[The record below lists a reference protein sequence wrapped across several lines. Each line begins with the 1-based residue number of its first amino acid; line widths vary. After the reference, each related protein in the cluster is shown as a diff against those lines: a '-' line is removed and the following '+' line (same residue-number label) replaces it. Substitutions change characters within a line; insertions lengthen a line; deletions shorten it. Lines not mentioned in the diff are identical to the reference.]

1 MKYIRNLILFIWQ
14 LPQHLLA
21 ILYIG
26 YLVMMCKDLGVDS
39 RYKQAIVIPC
49 VMRGAVTLGCYVFV
63 GLNSEYRKTVKH
75 ELGHTIQ
82 SKILGPLYLPTVG
95 ICSGLHC
102 MFHNRKNNY
111 YDFWTERWANRLGG
125 IEGYSGKYHYHK
137 DGVIRTIYSKL
148 EAFYNKYF

>member
-1 MKYIRNLILFIWQ
+1 MFEMMKLIMKYIRNLILFIWQ

-82 SKILGPLYLPTVG
+82 SKILGPLYLIVIG
-95 ICSGLHC
+95 IPSITYCGLRRI
-102 MFHNRKNNY
+102 FPSLRKKNY
-111 YDFWTERWANRLGG
+111 YNFYTERWANNLSEKH
-125 IEGYSGKYHYHK
+125 IK
-137 DGVIRTIYSKL
+137 
-148 EAFYNKYF
+148 

>member
-1 MKYIRNLILFIWQ
+1 MFEMMKLIMNYIRNLILFIWQ

-82 SKILGPLYLPTVG
+82 SKILGPLYLIVIG
-95 ICSGLHC
+95 IPSITYCGLRRI
-102 MFHNRKNNY
+102 FSSLRKKNY
-111 YDFWTERWANRLGG
+111 YDFYTEKWANNLSEKH
-125 IEGYSGKYHYHK
+125 IK
-137 DGVIRTIYSKL
+137 
-148 EAFYNKYF
+148 

>member
-1 MKYIRNLILFIWQ
+1 MFEMMKLIMNYIRNLILFIWQ

-63 GLNSEYRKTVKH
+63 GLNSEYRKIVKH

-82 SKILGPLYLPTVG
+82 SKILGPLYLIVIG
-95 ICSGLHC
+95 IPSITYCGLRRI
-102 MFHNRKNNY
+102 FPSLRKKNY
-111 YDFWTERWANRLGG
+111 YNFYTEKWANNLSEKH
-125 IEGYSGKYHYHK
+125 IK
-137 DGVIRTIYSKL
+137 
-148 EAFYNKYF
+148 

>member
-1 MKYIRNLILFIWQ
+1 MKLIMNYIRNLILFIWQ

-26 YLVMMCKDLGVDS
+26 YLVMMCKDLGIDS

-49 VMRGAVTLGCYVFV
+49 IMRGAVTLGCYIFV

-82 SKILGPLYLPTVG
+82 SKILGPLYLIVIG
-95 ICSGLHC
+95 IPSITYCGLRRI
-102 MFHNRKNNY
+102 FPSLRKKNY
-111 YDFWTERWANRLGG
+111 YDFYTEKWANNLS
-125 IEGYSGKYHYHK
+125 EKYIK
-137 DGVIRTIYSKL
+137 
-148 EAFYNKYF
+148 

>member
-1 MKYIRNLILFIWQ
+1 MFEMMKLIMKYIRNLILFIWQ

-82 SKILGPLYLPTVG
+82 SKILGPLYLIVIG
-95 ICSGLHC
+95 IPSITYCGLRRI
-102 MFHNRKNNY
+102 FPSLRKKNY
-111 YDFWTERWANRLGG
+111 YNFYTEKWANNLSEKH
-125 IEGYSGKYHYHK
+125 IK
-137 DGVIRTIYSKL
+137 
-148 EAFYNKYF
+148 

>member
-1 MKYIRNLILFIWQ
+1 MFEMMKLIMKYIRNLILFIWQ

-49 VMRGAVTLGCYVFV
+49 VMRGAVTLGCYIFV

-82 SKILGPLYLPTVG
+82 SKILGPLYLIVIG
-95 ICSGLHC
+95 IPSITYCGLRRI
-102 MFHNRKNNY
+102 FPSLRKKNY
-111 YDFWTERWANRLGG
+111 YNFYTEKWANNLSEKH
-125 IEGYSGKYHYHK
+125 IK
-137 DGVIRTIYSKL
+137 
-148 EAFYNKYF
+148 

>member
-1 MKYIRNLILFIWQ
+1 MFEMMKLIMKYIRNLILFIWQ

-63 GLNSEYRKTVKH
+63 GLNSEYKKTVKH

-82 SKILGPLYLPTVG
+82 SKILGPLYLIVIG
-95 ICSGLHC
+95 IPSITYCGLRRI
-102 MFHNRKNNY
+102 FPSLRKKNY
-111 YDFWTERWANRLGG
+111 YNFYTEKWANNL
-125 IEGYSGKYHYHK
+125 SKKYIK
-137 DGVIRTIYSKL
+137 
-148 EAFYNKYF
+148 

>member
-1 MKYIRNLILFIWQ
+1 MFEMMKLIMKYIRNLILFIWQ

-82 SKILGPLYLPTVG
+82 SKILGPLYLIVIG
-95 ICSGLHC
+95 IPSITYCGLRRI
-102 MFHNRKNNY
+102 FPSLRKKNY
-111 YDFWTERWANRLGG
+111 YDFYTEKWANNLSEKH
-125 IEGYSGKYHYHK
+125 IK
-137 DGVIRTIYSKL
+137 
-148 EAFYNKYF
+148 

>member
-1 MKYIRNLILFIWQ
+1 MFEMMKLIMNYIRNLILFIWQ

-63 GLNSEYRKTVKH
+63 GLNSEYRETVKH

-82 SKILGPLYLPTVG
+82 SKILGPLYLIVIG
-95 ICSGLHC
+95 IPSITYCGLRRI
-102 MFHNRKNNY
+102 FPSLRRKNY
-111 YDFWTERWANRLGG
+111 YNFYTEKWANNLS
-125 IEGYSGKYHYHK
+125 EKYIK
-137 DGVIRTIYSKL
+137 
-148 EAFYNKYF
+148 

>member
-1 MKYIRNLILFIWQ
+1 MMKLIMKYIRNLILFIWQ

-26 YLVMMCKDLGVDS
+26 YLVMMSKDLGVDS

-49 VMRGAVTLGCYVFV
+49 VMRGAVTLGNYVFV

-82 SKILGPLYLPTVG
+82 SKILGPLYLIVIG
-95 ICSGLHC
+95 IPSITYCGLRRI
-102 MFHNRKNNY
+102 FPSLRKKNY
-111 YDFWTERWANRLGG
+111 YNFYTERWANNLS
-125 IEGYSGKYHYHK
+125 EKYIK
-137 DGVIRTIYSKL
+137 
-148 EAFYNKYF
+148 

>member
-1 MKYIRNLILFIWQ
+1 MMKLIMNYIRNLILFIWQ

-26 YLVMMCKDLGVDS
+26 YLVMMCKDLGIDS

-82 SKILGPLYLPTVG
+82 SKILGPLYLIVIG
-95 ICSGLHC
+95 IPSITYCGLRRI
-102 MFHNRKNNY
+102 FPSLRKKNY
-111 YDFWTERWANRLGG
+111 YDFYTEKWANNLS
-125 IEGYSGKYHYHK
+125 EKYIK
-137 DGVIRTIYSKL
+137 
-148 EAFYNKYF
+148 

>member
-1 MKYIRNLILFIWQ
+1 MMKLIMKYIRNLILFIWQ

-26 YLVMMCKDLGVDS
+26 YLVMICKDLGVDS

-82 SKILGPLYLPTVG
+82 SKILGPLYLIVIG
-95 ICSGLHC
+95 IPSITYCGLRRI
-102 MFHNRKNNY
+102 FPSLRKKNY
-111 YDFWTERWANRLGG
+111 YAFYTEKWANNLS
-125 IEGYSGKYHYHK
+125 EKYIK
-137 DGVIRTIYSKL
+137 
-148 EAFYNKYF
+148 

>member
-1 MKYIRNLILFIWQ
+1 MFEMMKLIMNYIRNLILFIWQ

-82 SKILGPLYLPTVG
+82 SKILGPLYLIVIG
-95 ICSGLHC
+95 IPSITYCGLRRI
-102 MFHNRKNNY
+102 FPSLRKKNY
-111 YDFWTERWANRLGG
+111 YDFYTEKLANYL
-125 IEGYSGKYHYHK
+125 SKKYIK
-137 DGVIRTIYSKL
+137 
-148 EAFYNKYF
+148 